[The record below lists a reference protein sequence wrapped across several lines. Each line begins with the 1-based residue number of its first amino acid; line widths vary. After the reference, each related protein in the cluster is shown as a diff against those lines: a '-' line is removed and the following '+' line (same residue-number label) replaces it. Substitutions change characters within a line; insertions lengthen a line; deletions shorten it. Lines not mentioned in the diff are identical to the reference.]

1 MKTAFLFLYE
11 MLCAVIRVALLGD
24 KKDAA
29 EVNETT
35 P

>member
-11 MLCAVIRVALLGD
+11 MLCAVIRVALLGTG

-29 EVNETT
+29 EVNES
-35 P
+35 